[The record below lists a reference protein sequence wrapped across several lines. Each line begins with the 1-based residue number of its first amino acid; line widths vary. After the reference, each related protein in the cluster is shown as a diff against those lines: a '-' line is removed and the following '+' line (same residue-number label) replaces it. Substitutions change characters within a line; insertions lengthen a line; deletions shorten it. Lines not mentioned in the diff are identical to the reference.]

1 MPMIDIY
8 IYVYI
13 LIVMPSESFSL
24 SLHLGPF
31 VTFIVGVGTPSFN
44 LPRCTRRR
52 WSAWTARQKRSNSPG
67 KETACVSTSYANL
80 ITLPRHARDKHRENQ
95 FNKPAVVF
103 FSQADRVGPEQN
115 VAVEPCQRPV
125 PRLAIGGQASRRK
138 RSAEL

>member
-1 MPMIDIY
+1 MYTCYDAND
-8 IYVYI
+8 IYVYVYM

-67 KETACVSTSYANL
+67 KETACVSTSYANHDHF
-80 ITLPRHARDKHRENQ
+80 TKTR
-95 FNKPAVVF
+95 
-103 FSQADRVGPEQN
+103 S
-115 VAVEPCQRPV
+115 
-125 PRLAIGGQASRRK
+125 GQT
-138 RSAEL
+138 